1 MSKSEKHTKQKS
13 NRHAPRREEAENQFG
28 STLKSALF
36 GTGIALLS
44 AMLLLFL
51 CAGICYSTADPD
63 ALTTPLSLSA
73 LYLSATIGG
82 FASVRRNRGGA
93 LFCGALCGALL
104 ILAFLMINLCFH
116 TTHARSFLPIIA
128 VLLRAVIL
136 LFSVL
141 GGFLG
146 LHRHTAAGSRHRRK

>member
-1 MSKSEKHTKQKS
+1 MSTSEKHTKRKS
-13 NRHAPRREEAENQFG
+13 SRPAPRREEAENQFG
-28 STLKSALF
+28 ATLKSALF
-36 GTGIALLS
+36 GTGIALLA

-51 CAGICYSTADPD
+51 CAGICYGTADPD

-73 LYLSATIGG
+73 LYLSAMIGG

-116 TTHARSFLPIIA
+116 ATYSRSFSPMIA
-128 VLLRAVIL
+128 LLLRAVVL

-146 LHRHTAAGSRHRRK
+146 LHRRTAAGSRHRRK